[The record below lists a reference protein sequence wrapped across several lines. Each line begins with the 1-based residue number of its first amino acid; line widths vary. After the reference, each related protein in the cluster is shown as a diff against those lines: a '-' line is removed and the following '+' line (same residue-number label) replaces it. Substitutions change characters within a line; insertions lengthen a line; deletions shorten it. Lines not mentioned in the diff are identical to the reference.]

1 MVAKEPVSAPAD
13 ASAGDGDGSPERN
26 RLAIVPSEE
35 IPPPPPPPLPPP
47 LSVESTRREEVET
60 KISTWE
66 EEEVSRIMNRFQ
78 RQKAIIDGWE
88 GEQVEK
94 ASACLKKLE
103 VIKYLNPDP

>member
-26 RLAIVPSEE
+26 HLAIVPSEE
-35 IPPPPPPPLPPP
+35 IPPP

-60 KISTWE
+60 KISAWE
-66 EEEVSRIMNRFQ
+66 EEEVSRITNRFQ